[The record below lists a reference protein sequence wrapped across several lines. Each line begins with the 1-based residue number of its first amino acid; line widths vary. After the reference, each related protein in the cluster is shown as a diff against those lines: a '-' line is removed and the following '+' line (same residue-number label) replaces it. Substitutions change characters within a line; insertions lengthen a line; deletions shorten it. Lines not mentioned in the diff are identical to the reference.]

1 MKFAIK
7 AQSSAATPQEI
18 KLAYRQAGM
27 LPIANLTSEVDI
39 TSIKQLEADIVYDT
53 VYEFPL
59 YLQAAGLFFIGCL
72 TFYFTYP
79 KYARGMIVTQKKSLL
94 DDEST
99 GTADRSESDCSIS
112 PPQSPSGLVVNCDQ
126 LRPQNMVRCSMH
138 LSSSR
143 ERDSDLSE
151 SDGQGQYD
159 SPFDYSTYLGRNDS
173 YISETDGSTSGSERG
188 RYLRDMTN
196 GRLT

>member
-7 AQSSAATPQEI
+7 AQSAAATPQEI
-18 KLAYRQAGM
+18 KLAYRQSSM
-27 LPIANLTSEVDI
+27 LPIANLTSEADI

-59 YLQAAGLFFIGCL
+59 YLQAAGLFFVGCL
-72 TFYFTYP
+72 TFYFSYP
-79 KYARGMIVTQKKSLL
+79 KYTSGTSVNMKKSLL

-99 GTADRSESDCSIS
+99 GTADRSESDYSIS
-112 PPQSPSGLVVNCDQ
+112 PPQSPSGLEVNCDP
-126 LRPQNMVRCSMH
+126 LRPKNMVRCSVH
-138 LSSSR
+138 LSNSKD
-143 ERDSDLSE
+143 RDSDLSE

-159 SPFDYSTYLGRNDS
+159 SPYDYSSDLGRNDS
-173 YISETDGSTSGSERG
+173 YISETDASTSGSERG
-188 RYLRDMTN
+188 RYRRDMMN